1 MLYARH
7 MFPIKASSNK
17 QPVIIVGNGLAGSL
31 LAWGLLQQG
40 KKAHVYADNQPSAS
54 RVAAG
59 LINPVTGQRFVL
71 AEHTPEMLVFAR
83 NFYQNIEKK
92 LGMQC
97 FHEKPM
103 FRLFSSQKER
113 TNCEKRLKN
122 KKYSAFLD
130 KQSPPQQLHA
140 EHGGI
145 TQHHT
150 AWLDTNI
157 LLNALSQYFEENNMI
172 TYRKFE
178 AQNTDQIIIYC
189 EGYRMIHNP
198 LFSQLPL
205 QPAHGEIITC
215 NTNNNLPNAIINKG
229 KWLLPINKNTCKV
242 GATFDTTITTPSLL
256 ETSKQQLLAFAADVF
271 HESYNFKVTQ
281 HQAGVRPTTLDK
293 QPFIGFHPRHKNIA
307 IFNGFGSR
315 GSLLIPWYSQSF
327 SQTLI
332 NNTPVPTEASIHR
345 FKNLTW

>member
-1 MLYARH
+1 MLAV
-7 MFPIKASSNK
+7 MNTLSGQS
-17 QPVIIVGNGLAGSL
+17 IIVVGNGLAGSL
-31 LAWGLLQQG
+31 LAWSLLQQG
-40 KKAHVYADNQPSAS
+40 KKIHIYADNKPSAS

-71 AEHTPEMLVFAR
+71 AEHTPEMLAFAKT
-83 NFYQNIEKK
+83 FYQNIEKK
-92 LGMQC
+92 LNIQC

-103 FRLFSSQKER
+103 FRLFTSQKEY
-113 TNCEKRLKN
+113 TNCKKRLEN
-122 KKYSAFLD
+122 KKYDTFLD
-130 KQSPPQQLHA
+130 KLSPPQYLRA
-140 EHGGI
+140 AHGGI

-157 LLNALSQYFEENNMI
+157 LLDALSQFFAKHNMI
-172 TYRKFE
+172 TYHKFE
-178 AQNTDQIIIYC
+178 DLNTNQTTIYC

-229 KWLLPINKNTCKV
+229 KWLLPIDKNTCRI
-242 GATFDTTITTPSLL
+242 GATFDTEINTPNLS
-256 ETSKQQLLAFAADVF
+256 EISKQQLLAFAEGVF
-271 HESYNFKVTQ
+271 HEPYNFKVTQ
-281 HQAGVRPTTLDK
+281 HQAGIRPTTLDK
-293 QPFIGFHPRHKNIA
+293 QPFIGFHPKYKNIA

-315 GSLLIPWYSQSF
+315 GSLMIPWYSQSF

-332 NNTPVPTEASIHR
+332 NNTPIAKEVSIQR
-345 FKNLTW
+345 FKDLLG

>member
-1 MLYARH
+1 MLAV
-7 MFPIKASSNK
+7 MDTLSK
-17 QPVIIVGNGLAGSL
+17 QGIIIVGNGLAGSL
-31 LAWGLLQQG
+31 LAWSLLQQG
-40 KKAHVYADNQPSAS
+40 KKVHVYADNQACAS

-71 AEHTPEMLVFAR
+71 AEHTPAMLVFAKK
-83 NFYQNIEKK
+83 FYQNIEKK
-92 LGMQC
+92 LGIQC

-103 FRLFSSQKER
+103 FRLFSSQKEQE
-113 TNCEKRLKN
+113 NCKKRLKN
-122 KKYSAFLD
+122 KEYSTFLG
-130 KQSPPQQLHA
+130 KLSPHQQLNA

-145 TQHHT
+145 TQHHA
-150 AWLDTNI
+150 AWLDTNT
-157 LLNALSQYFEENNMI
+157 LLDALSQYLEKNNMI
-172 TYRKFE
+172 TYRQYE
-178 AQNTDQIIIYC
+178 TQSTQQTTIYC

-229 KWLLPINKNTCKV
+229 KWLLPINKNTCRV
-242 GATFDTTITTPSLL
+242 GATFDTKITRPCLL
-256 ETSKQQLLAFAADVF
+256 ETSKQQLLAFAEDVF
-271 HESYNFKVTQ
+271 HEPYNFKVTQ
-281 HQAGVRPTTLDK
+281 HQAGIRPTTLDK
-293 QPFIGFHPRHKNIA
+293 QPFIGFHPKYKNIA

-332 NNTPVPTEASIHR
+332 NNNPVPKEASIHR
-345 FKNLTW
+345 FKNLVW